1 MKKYAVGVDLGGT
14 SVKMG
19 FFTTEGELLEKW
31 EIPTRTENGGTKI
44 LPDIADAVRAKLD
57 EKNLTLKDIEGVGL
71 DLPGVVLPNGT
82 VNKCVNL
89 GWEVMRADDVLTE
102 LLDGTN
108 VAVINDANSAAL
120 GEMWK
125 GAGIGKKSLVMVTL
139 GTGVGG
145 GVIVDGKIIPGSHGS
160 GGEIGHMPVVEPED
174 EPEACGCG
182 KHGCLE
188 QYTSGNGIARLAR
201 RRLAQNNDPSSL
213 RAIGDFTAHDV
224 YNAAKAGDE
233 VALQITDKFAKILG
247 KALACIASVNDPEA
261 FVIGGGVSKNGSIVT
276 DGIIKYYKEYA
287 FHALKNTDIVLA
299 ELGNDSGMYGAV
311 KQLIG

>member
-1 MKKYAVGVDLGGT
+1 
-14 SVKMG
+14 
-19 FFTTEGELLEKW
+19 
-31 EIPTRTENGGTKI
+31 
-44 LPDIADAVRAKLD
+44 
-57 EKNLTLKDIEGVGL
+57 
-71 DLPGVVLPNGT
+71 
-82 VNKCVNL
+82 
-89 GWEVMRADDVLTE
+89 MRADDVLTE
-102 LLDGTN
+102 LLNGTK

-125 GAGIGKKSLVMVTL
+125 GAGRGKKSLVMVTL

-188 QYTSGNGIARLAR
+188 QYTSGNGIARLAKK
-201 RRLAQNNDPSSL
+201 RLDENSDPSTL
-213 RAIGDFTAHDV
+213 RSIVNITALDV
-224 YNAAKAGDE
+224 YNAAKSGDK
-233 VALQITDKFAKILG
+233 VALQVTEKFGRILG
-247 KALACIASVNDPEA
+247 KALACIAAVSDPEA
-261 FVIGGGVSKNGSIVT
+261 FVIGGGVSKNGPIVT
-276 DGIIKYYKEYA
+276 DGIKKYYKEYA
-287 FHALKNTDIVLA
+287 FHALKNTEIVLA